1 MLYPVAG
8 QRCVYTRLYRSIPAL
23 AIELTSTLERGE
35 DWKHCAQ
42 LKRKWQI
49 KWKTSDSFGSPGGV
63 LIFRLISPTGAKSDQ
78 INGLK
83 VV

>member
-49 KWKTSDSFGSPGGV
+49 KWENLGQLWESRWGV
-63 LIFRLISPTGAKSDQ
+63 ELSIDFVHWSEK
-78 INGLK
+78 
-83 VV
+83 